1 MRTPIPSQDT
11 SFVGRDAEVARL
23 RPWLRRPG
31 LITVTGSGG
40 VGKTRLAARLAAL
53 LSSEPGGEGVD
64 VEAAVGGR
72 AGVDVCWTPLWTLR
86 GGGLLGAA
94 VAEAAG
100 LADHSPRVPVAA
112 LTEWIGR
119 RRVLLVLDSCEH
131 LVAECAALAGELL
144 AACPALTV
152 LATSRE
158 PLGVP
163 GERVH
168 ELGPLPAATD
178 GLTLFLDRAAAAGA
192 ALTRPVDL
200 ATAAGLCRRL
210 EGMPLALEL
219 AAAQLRERPPAAL
232 AALLGEGLHE
242 VLDEGPDEGR
252 ADDLG
257 AAAAARPR
265 RLRALRTS
273 IGWSHELCTPA
284 ERLLWARMSVFRTET
299 GLAVLRAVCC
309 GGPLDAPALDAALA
323 GLCRKS
329 VVTLTPEG
337 RYRMLDTVREYG
349 DMWLAE
355 LGERDRV
362 ADRHGRYFLSLAREA
377 DRAWFGPAQPGAYRD
392 LGEAYPDVC
401 AALDHLGLTDPA
413 AALELAALVGFFWAC
428 GGHLHEAGHY
438 LARVTATG
446 GAGPD
451 GAVRPGPAPDGE
463 APHRDVPLHAYAA
476 PDAHARALWALGL
489 VRALQGDLPAAAEL
503 ALTSRAHAEL
513 LRDDD
518 RLLDAAYL
526 QGVVLLLRGRA
537 ADAGACAARAL
548 AELRGT
554 PARRVRCLLVGVF
567 ALTGEG
573 RLAEALAAA
582 TDLRDECVRRG
593 EVWTRSYLDHQ
604 LALGALL
611 SGSPAEAE
619 VCARRMVA
627 GKDAIGDAFGVA
639 LGLDLLSASLAAQD
653 RATESADVYGA
664 AFACWRTVGHPQ
676 RGTPELSAVRDGAE
690 RRARAAIGDGAYDR
704 AFVAGAY
711 EDPGAALRRI
721 LAEPV

>member
-11 SFVGRDAEVARL
+11 AFVGRAAEVARL

-31 LITVTGSGG
+31 PVTVTGPGG
-40 VGKTRLAARLAAL
+40 VGKSRLAARLVTR
-53 LSSEPGGEGVD
+53 LSGEPEGEGVD
-64 VEAAVGGR
+64 V
-72 AGVDVCWTPLWTLR
+72 CWAPLWPLR
-86 GGGLLGAA
+86 GGRLLGAA
-94 VAEAAG
+94 VADAAG

-112 LTEWIGR
+112 LAEWIGR

-131 LVAECAALAGELL
+131 LVPECAALVGELL

-168 ELGPLPAATD
+168 ELAPLPAATD

-192 ALTRPVDL
+192 PLSRPADL
-200 ATAAGLCRRL
+200 AAAAGLCRRL

-219 AAAQLRERPPAAL
+219 AAAQLRERPPAVL

-242 VLDEGPDEGR
+242 VLGEGR
-252 ADDLG
+252 DDHGAEG
-257 AAAAARPR
+257 AAQPR
-265 RLRALRTS
+265 RLRALRTTV
-273 IGWSHELCTPA
+273 GWSHELCTPA

-329 VVTLTPEG
+329 VVMLTPGG

-362 ADRHGRYFLSLAREA
+362 ADRHARYFLSLAREA
-377 DRAWFGPAQPGAYRD
+377 DRTWFGPDQMGAYRD
-392 LGEAYPDVC
+392 LGAAYPDVC
-401 AALDHLGLTDPA
+401 AALDHLGYADPA

-428 GGHLHEAGHY
+428 GGRLHEAGHY
-438 LARVTATG
+438 LARFTETG
-446 GAGPD
+446 GAEPDRDGPD
-451 GAVRPGPAPDGE
+451 GAGPERAVPD
-463 APHRDVPLHAYAA
+463 RDGPLHAYGA

-489 VRALQGDLPAAAEL
+489 VRALQGDHPAAAEL
-503 ALTSRAHAEL
+503 ALASRAYAEL

-554 PARRVRCLLVGVF
+554 PARRARCLLVGVF

-573 RLAEALAAA
+573 RLAEARTAAA
-582 TDLRDECVRRG
+582 DLRDECVRRG

-627 GKDAIGDAFGVA
+627 GKHAIGDAFGVA
-639 LGLDLLSASLAAQD
+639 LGLDLLSASLAAQA
-653 RATESADVYGA
+653 RAVESADVYGA

-676 RGTPELSAVRDGAE
+676 RGTPELSAVRDRAE
-690 RRARAAIGDGAYDR
+690 RSARAAIGDGAYDR

-711 EDPGAALRRI
+711 EAPGTALRRI

>member
-11 SFVGRDAEVARL
+11 AFVGRDAEVARL

-31 LITVTGSGG
+31 PVTVTGPGG
-40 VGKTRLAARLAAL
+40 VGKSRLAARLAAL
-53 LSSEPGGEGVD
+53 LSSEPEGEGVD
-64 VEAAVGGR
+64 V
-72 AGVDVCWTPLWTLR
+72 CWAPLWTLR
-86 GGGLLGAA
+86 GGRLLGAV

-112 LTEWIGR
+112 LAEWIGR

-131 LVAECAALAGELL
+131 LVAECAALVGELL
-144 AACPALTV
+144 ARCPALTV

-163 GERVH
+163 GEQVH

-192 ALTRPVDL
+192 PLTRPADL
-200 ATAAGLCRRL
+200 AAAAGLCRRL
-210 EGMPLALEL
+210 QGMPLALEL

-242 VLDEGPDEGR
+242 VLDEGG
-252 ADDLG
+252 DDDRG
-257 AAAAARPR
+257 AADAARPG
-265 RLRALRTS
+265 RLRALRTT

-284 ERLLWARMSVFRTET
+284 ERLLWARMSVFRAET

-329 VVTLTPEG
+329 VVSLTPGG

-349 DMWLAE
+349 DMWLAG

-362 ADRHGRYFLSLAREA
+362 ADRHARYFLSLAREA
-377 DRAWFGPAQPGAYRD
+377 DRAWFGPDQRGAYRD

-401 AALDHLGLTDPA
+401 AALDHLGYADPA
-413 AALELAALVGFFWAC
+413 GALELAALVGFFWAC
-428 GGHLHEAGHY
+428 GGRLHEAGHY
-438 LARVTATG
+438 LARFTETG
-446 GAGPD
+446 GTGPD
-451 GAVRPGPAPDGE
+451 GDAPDRDTPDGD
-463 APHRDVPLHAYAA
+463 APDRDAPDRGAPDRDVPLHAYAA

-489 VRALQGDLPAAAEL
+489 VRALQGDHPAAAEL
-503 ALTSRAHAEL
+503 ALASRAYAEL

-554 PARRVRCLLVGVF
+554 PARRARCLLVGVF

-573 RLAEALAAA
+573 RLAEAREAAA
-582 TDLRDECVRRG
+582 DLRDECVRRG

-611 SGSPAEAE
+611 TGSPAEAE

-627 GKDAIGDAFGVA
+627 GKHAIGDAFGVA

-653 RATESADVYGA
+653 RAAESADVYGA

-676 RGTPELSAVRDGAE
+676 RGTPELSAVRDRAE
-690 RRARAAIGDGAYDR
+690 RSARAAIGDGAYDR